1 MLVRYYLE
9 LDQPAYAVEAVLG
22 QDPQAWLPDIAGDSN
37 QRGLDIVRVGLNIGP
52 YRLDREVSLVASSPR
67 WIGDTWVIPI
77 AWSPTRATAL
87 LPSLE
92 GDLEVSGLAGD
103 RAQLAISAS
112 YRAPLG
118 WLGVLTD
125 QALMRRVGE
134 ATVKDFLD
142 HVATRVEASLRDDAA
157 VTDPEGP
164 SLLAT
169 SGPAPGPGSA

>member
-9 LDQPAYAVEAVLG
+9 LDRSAYAVEAVLG
-22 QDPQAWLPDIAGDSN
+22 QDPQAWLPEIAGDSN

-52 YRLDREVSLVASSPR
+52 YRLDREVSLVASGPR
-67 WIGDTWVIPI
+67 WIGETWVLPI
-77 AWSPTRATAL
+77 AWAPTRANAL

-92 GDLEVSGLAGD
+92 GDLEVSQLAGD
-103 RAQLAISAS
+103 RSQLAISAS

-125 QALMRRVGE
+125 QALMRRVAE

-142 HVATRVEASLRDDAA
+142 HVAARIEADLRDEGALTA
-157 VTDPEGP
+157 PEGP
-164 SLLAT
+164 ALLAT
-169 SGPAPGPGSA
+169 SGPAPGIGSA